1 MLEEACMRRIV
12 KPKRLMM
19 FRMISYDRYAACCME
34 FDIDGAIMAEANV
47 DLLVELGFIKIHA
60 HKVVQ
65 SIKKLTQS
73 DSPQPCVS
81 MILPLTEKEGK
92 RMMKFGELYEVI
104 TEGEK
109 KAMEALTRVTEE
121 KKAAR
126 QQAKKIFTLLKE
138 KVEAEELR
146 CIAAIE
152 KDHSTICAGLNKI
165 IDQLRTNRLESKAK
179 EKEINAASRISD
191 CSQKNPADAWQPAFH
206 QTLSGGHRFVFE
218 GKHFL
223 HGQCSRDRHN
233 RLPCFARVLP
243 LRKPSSDED
252 NWKNFKVGSKV
263 APDIDAEEEEDDAN
277 IDDEGLDTDEIN
289 TIMSQTRC
297 SKAAAVGALKK
308 KGNIVDAILALTP

>member
-191 CSQKNPADAWQPAFH
+191 WSQQKERMVRIMTESEKVLRKTQPMLGN
-206 QTLSGGHRFVFE
+206 QPSIKLSLE
-218 GKHFL
+218 AIDSFL
-223 HGQCSRDRHN
+223 KANTFSMASVRETVTTDS
-233 RLPCFARVLP
+233 RVLP
-243 LRKPSSDED
+243 V
-252 NWKNFKVGSKV
+252 FCHCGSP
-263 APDIDAEEEEDDAN
+263 AA
-277 IDDEGLDTDEIN
+277 
-289 TIMSQTRC
+289 TRTTGRI
-297 SKAAAVGALKK
+297 SR
-308 KGNIVDAILALTP
+308 